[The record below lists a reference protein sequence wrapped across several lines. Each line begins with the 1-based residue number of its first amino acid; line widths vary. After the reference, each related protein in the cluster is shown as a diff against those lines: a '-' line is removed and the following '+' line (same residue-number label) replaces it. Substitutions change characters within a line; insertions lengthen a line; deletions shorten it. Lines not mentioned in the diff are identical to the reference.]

1 MTVNPKPVTVEA
13 VRPEIQPAGDGALR
27 KFDEFTRR
35 NVLSGSAKVAT
46 VAALTA
52 GSPAAAQR
60 TESGGAMKPTDSAAW
75 TPVMPALTEYIASA
89 ADHHVPNAIRERARL
104 HILDTLASIVACNS
118 LEASVLGR
126 TYATELGG
134 CGDSPILA
142 SRKTANPVDAV
153 FASAMTAHAAEINDF
168 IPSAYVQPGPAIVS
182 AALETAR
189 SQGRSGRD
197 LVSAVIVGYEIAGR
211 LPKAIG
217 TRNLY
222 LAGLANH
229 GVAPTFGSAAA
240 VAPLL
245 GLDRDQINHMIAY
258 CAQQASGSWQWLL
271 DVRHIEK
278 AFVFAG
284 MGARNGMQAAHMA
297 RLGFT
302 GVPDSFDNE
311 NGWFRWRA
319 FQGEGANHASLVE
332 GLNERWEL
340 SLAAMKRYPV
350 GGPTQPAVRALLD
363 LRQEVGPEDIQRIV
377 VAMPGEA
384 ATFERA
390 NMPALNIPYLAAII
404 MIDGKLDFV
413 DAQSLERQAND
424 AQASAFAR
432 RVTVVRDEA
441 QEMGEGED
449 RTESARVTVTL
460 KDGSVRERY
469 VAYVPGFPSH
479 PLGKAEVEEKARE
492 LVAPVLGAARADAL
506 VSLCNNLETA
516 DGVDSLVELMRFDSA

>member
-1 MTVNPKPVTVEA
+1 M
-13 VRPEIQPAGDGALR
+13 
-27 KFDEFTRR
+27 
-35 NVLSGSAKVAT
+35 
-46 VAALTA
+46 
-52 GSPAAAQR
+52 AQN
-60 TESGGAMKPTDSAAW
+60 ESAASAASADIEQPW
-75 TPVMPALTEYIASA
+75 QPVMPKLTEYIASA
-89 ADHHVPNAIRERARL
+89 SSHAVPEEIRERARL

-118 LEASVLGR
+118 LEAASLGR
-126 TYATELGG
+126 KYAAAMGG
-134 CGDSPILA
+134 AGDSPILA
-142 SRKTANPVDAV
+142 SRQTATATDAV

-189 SQGRSGRD
+189 SQQRNGRD
-197 LVSAVIVGYEIAGR
+197 LVSAIIVGYEIAGR
-211 LPKAIG
+211 LPKAVG

-222 LAGLANH
+222 FAGLANH
-229 GVAPTFGSAAA
+229 GVAPTFGTAAA

-245 GLDRDQINHMIAY
+245 RLDREQVNHMIAY

-319 FQGEGANHASLVE
+319 FQGQGKDHASVVE

-363 LRQEVGPEDIQRIV
+363 LRQTIAPDQIESIR

-404 MIDGKLDFV
+404 MLDGRLDFV
-413 DAQSLERQAND
+413 DAQSLDRQQND
-424 AQASAFAR
+424 AQAAAFAR

-449 RTESARVTVTL
+449 RTESARVTIRL
-460 KDGSVRERY
+460 KDGTQEERY
-469 VAYVPGFPSH
+469 VAYVPGFPTH
-479 PLGKAEVEEKARE
+479 PLSKAEVEEKAIE
-492 LVAPVLGAARADAL
+492 LVEPVLGAAKSSAL
-506 VSLCNNLETA
+506 VSLCDNLDSATN
-516 DGVDSLVELMRFDSA
+516 VDPIIDLMRFESA